1 MKTVMKKTAAVLI
14 AVMLLIGCAV
24 TAVSAAGSAKARLLA
39 WSGTTATWSAPTN
52 GEINAYN
59 VRLYKDGSLVATMT
73 VFNMMYDF
81 GSDMESSGD
90 GSYTFEVYTYFT
102 DSSYSV
108 SDMSP
113 STYYVTKGH
122 AHPLKHIGFKYPG
135 CTTDGVKEHYE
146 CSTCGEW
153 FWDSSGKNEIYDHND
168 VVLEKTGHSWSE
180 WKVVKDP
187 TTTSEG
193 EEERY
198 CYNDPNH
205 VEQRAIK
212 RLPDSEQ
219 GPYATQPVT
228 SKSTPKATEPKST
241 DPKTTQP
248 MATEPGATAPS
259 GVSSTEPSSTVPGET
274 VSWGFVIDPSDPSSG
289 STAQFSASPLLFVII
304 GVVAFLFLLTVAGV
318 IICLIKNVLHLFIT
332 TTGGVGELSNF
343 LLGAS
348 FVLVAGGVYH
358 FKKIRTGALIGS
370 VLGAVLMGL
379 FSILSNYYLVYPI
392 YYNFMPKEAILS
404 AYQLIFSGV
413 HNILECLIV
422 FNAPFTCIKGL
433 LSVVITFLIYKR
445 LSPILK
451 GNEE

>member
-304 GVVAFLFLLTVAGV
+304 GVAAFLFLLTVAGV
-318 IICLIKNVLHLFIT
+318 II
-332 TTGGVGELSNF
+332 
-343 LLGAS
+343 
-348 FVLVAGGVYH
+348 
-358 FKKIRTGALIGS
+358 
-370 VLGAVLMGL
+370 
-379 FSILSNYYLVYPI
+379 
-392 YYNFMPKEAILS
+392 
-404 AYQLIFSGV
+404 
-413 HNILECLIV
+413 LIV
-422 FNAPFTCIKGL
+422 ALNKRKKRRAAQNPPQPPQNPQPPRGNQPPQGYPPQNNNQPPQGFPPQGNNQPPQGYPPQGNNQPPQGYPPQGNNQPPQGYPPQGNNQPPQGFPPQNNNQPPFNP
-433 LSVVITFLIYKR
+433 R
-445 LSPILK
+445 
-451 GNEE
+451 